1 MAFPTHRAQSLKR
14 RRLRKLG
21 ENRLSTSRHHETDRS
36 HERANNPWA
45 LDVLVQLKKGRKF
58 MIRRRDQTKHYRVSI
73 FMDELRPK
81 FLLQKAYASDSTTF
95 EDPRLT
101 INPGIQAFV
110 FYNS

>member
-1 MAFPTHRAQSLKR
+1 
-14 RRLRKLG
+14 
-21 ENRLSTSRHHETDRS
+21 
-36 HERANNPWA
+36 
-45 LDVLVQLKKGRKF
+45 
-58 MIRRRDQTKHYRVSI
+58 
-73 FMDELRPK
+73 MDELRPK